1 MEDTVPFGSK
11 LYFLMFALLVFS
23 RGMDFLSTWVATP
36 NLVLEGNP
44 IAKKLGWTWGLI
56 VNVAV
61 VFLLA
66 MWPVAAIVVSTASVM
81 VAARNFQSAWL
92 MRTLG
97 EHSYR
102 DWHVERVQETRIS
115 VYLFCLFGNTLLTA
129 GVGFAIILFSRTET
143 GEWPLVLVAI
153 GMGIV
158 SYALAVVFYTLLAIW
173 RLRRAMG
180 LTFRA
185 FALIRPDSPGPDLAT
200 CAAGASPNRMPVIA
214 AAAAVKSRTVVS
226 MRTSS
231 IRGRSAGA
239 NRRSI
244 GRLQNAITTPSA
256 PPSSASSMLS
266 ASSWRT
272 RRNRSAPRAD
282 RMAISRYLET
292 PRPRRRLATFTH
304 AMSSTTATVTNTTA
318 RLARTCSTIRSCT
331 PTTATSGLLV

>member
-1 MEDTVPFGSK
+1 MEDTVPFGGK
-11 LYFLMFALLVFS
+11 WYFLMFALLVFS

-61 VFLLA
+61 VILLA

-115 VYLFCLFGNTLLTA
+115 VFLFCLFGNTLLTA
-129 GVGFAIILFSRTET
+129 GVGFAVILFSRTET
-143 GEWPLVLVAI
+143 GELQLVPVAI

-180 LTFRA
+180 SRGA
-185 FALIRPDSPGPDLAT
+185 
-200 CAAGASPNRMPVIA
+200 AAGRHPVAQAGDLPAPVI
-214 AAAAVKSRTVVS
+214 R
-226 MRTSS
+226 SS
-231 IRGRSAGA
+231 NSF
-239 NRRSI
+239 NS
-244 GRLQNAITTPSA
+244 
-256 PPSSASSMLS
+256 
-266 ASSWRT
+266 
-272 RRNRSAPRAD
+272 
-282 RMAISRYLET
+282 
-292 PRPRRRLATFTH
+292 
-304 AMSSTTATVTNTTA
+304 
-318 RLARTCSTIRSCT
+318 
-331 PTTATSGLLV
+331 